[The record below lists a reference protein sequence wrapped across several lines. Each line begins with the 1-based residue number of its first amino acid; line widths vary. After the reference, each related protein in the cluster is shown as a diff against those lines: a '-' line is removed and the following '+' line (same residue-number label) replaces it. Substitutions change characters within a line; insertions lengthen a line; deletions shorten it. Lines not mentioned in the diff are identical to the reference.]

1 MKLED
6 RLPTALGNLANTP
19 PVPDVGEFDPHQT
32 VTARPLQEQRG
43 SKRLLAAAA
52 AVAAIG
58 VGGLVIAS
66 NRSTPDPVA
75 DSQPVPQTPAPTL
88 PPVTAPAPGPDG
100 ALLLPPTATLQPVL
114 IEQGALAGTAPV
126 AWYGT
131 PVSQPETDTYLRVQA
146 VDLGQAPDSV
156 PQCVSD
162 QTTVTSTLADGATAC
177 LEERDASADPTGTIE
192 RRVGAYVVIIDGR
205 ASDDQL
211 IAAAENLTPGPSAG
225 SFRIEA
231 AGRPEGVELIATG
244 VGVSDFAYVPDTDAN
259 DDDMISTIYVDDQS
273 KSVFYL
279 ATRSDPETLAV
290 HRLGFASVSDTTVR
304 GQPGFFRTLENE
316 PSYLGLVWHENG
328 FTYQLG
334 SQQLTQPELL
344 DIVDQLKVATL
355 ADWVTATA
363 SVADVQQMETE
374 PASTTIVVDE

>member
-6 RLPTALGNLANTP
+6 RLPTALDNIANTP
-19 PVPDVGEFDPHQT
+19 PVPDAGEFDPHQT
-32 VTARPLQEQRG
+32 VTAHPLQEQRG

-66 NRSTPDPVA
+66 NQSTPDPVA
-75 DSQPVPQTPAPTL
+75 DSQPVAQPPAPTF

-100 ALLLPPTATLQPVL
+100 ALLLPPTASLRPMS

-131 PVSQPETDTYLRVQA
+131 PVSRPETGTYLRVQA
-146 VDLGQAPDSV
+146 VDLGPAPDNV

-162 QTTVTSTLADGATAC
+162 RTTATATLADGATAC
-177 LEERDASADPTGTIE
+177 LEQRDASADPTGIIE
-192 RRVGAYVVIIDGR
+192 RRLGGYVVIIDGN

-225 SFRIEA
+225 SFTIEA
-231 AGRPEGVELIATG
+231 AGLPEGLELIATG
-244 VGVSDFAYVPDTDAN
+244 FGVSDFAYVADTDAN

-273 KSVFYL
+273 KSIFYL
-279 ATRSDPETLAV
+279 ATRSDPDSLAI
-290 HRLGFASVSDTTVR
+290 HRLGFASVADKTVR
-304 GQPGFFRTLENE
+304 GQPGIFRTLENE

-334 SQQLTQPELL
+334 SQHLTQPELL
-344 DIVDQLKVATL
+344 DIVDQLTVATQ
-355 ADWVTATA
+355 ADWDTATA
-363 SVADVQQMETE
+363 SVPDVDQMETE
-374 PASTTIVVDE
+374 PASTTIVIDE